1 MAGDQRAMKRTF
13 HAVLLSTAFAVGG
26 GCGSSQLPH
35 TKSGALLMIEGS
47 VNDIV
52 STITSPSYK
61 PRSKD
66 LGTDSDR
73 VGMALLTFVKETE
86 GSALAADAKDIQS
99 QFQAL
104 EKLTASRAPLD
115 KQREA
120 AKNLQAAVAAVK
132 AKL

>member
-1 MAGDQRAMKRTF
+1 MTRILPA
-13 HAVLLSTAFAVGG
+13 LLLITVFAVSS
-26 GCGSSQLPH
+26 GCSSSQLPH

-52 STITSPSYK
+52 STIMNPKYK
-61 PRSKD
+61 TKSKD

-86 GSALAADAKDIQS
+86 GSSLAPDAKELQDR
-99 QFQAL
+99 FQAL
-104 EKLTASRAPLD
+104 EKLAASRAPIE

-120 AKNLQAAVAAVK
+120 AKALQASVAAVK